1 MDTNE
6 ALTNVRAALGVYR
19 ALAHIEEALELFAVI
34 ESRTK
39 ELEERRDS
47 LMELIDDLNAQ
58 AEMIQRN
65 LADLKSAEKI
75 AQTNFDIFVS
85 KIEEQK
91 KSMLEEMNKEA
102 EEKKLALEKK
112 LKEME
117 EAHAER
123 KRAME
128 DEIANLEAK
137 KAAAEK
143 TLESLKLL
151 VGT

>member
-1 MDTNE
+1 MNTNE

-19 ALAHIEEALELFAVI
+19 ALAYMEETLEFFAGIENRV
-34 ESRTK
+34 K

-58 AEMIQRN
+58 AETIQRN

-85 KIEEQK
+85 KLEEQK
-91 KSMLEEMNKEA
+91 KKMLEEMNKEA
-102 EEKKLALEKK
+102 EERKLALEKE

-117 EAHAER
+117 EAHAKR
-123 KRAME
+123 KQEME
-128 DEIANLEAK
+128 EEIANLEAK

-151 VGT
+151 VSA